1 MAKHS
6 SIYPSSE
13 ALEAVQSLVSTVE
26 RALKHVSDWMDQT
39 QASQSN
45 QPNSSSTQ
53 EETAEETAEETTEAA
68 TEASADESPEGSTK
82 WVHAGKIREISAKK
96 LLLIYW
102 TLHIAHH

>member
-6 SIYPSSE
+6 TIYPSSE

-26 RALKHVSDWMDQT
+26 RALKHVSDWFDQT

-45 QPNSSSTQ
+45 QLNSSSTQ
-53 EETAEETAEETTEAA
+53 EETTKETTEEATKETTEET

-82 WVHAGKIREISAKK
+82 
-96 LLLIYW
+96 
-102 TLHIAHH
+102 

>member
-6 SIYPSSE
+6 TIYPSSE

-26 RALKHVSDWMDQT
+26 RALKHVSDWFDQT
-39 QASQSN
+39 QASQSS

-53 EETAEETAEETTEAA
+53 EETMKETTEET

-82 WVHAGKIREISAKK
+82 
-96 LLLIYW
+96 
-102 TLHIAHH
+102 